1 MTFCLVV
8 TFCTLLLVPTSTA
21 DLSEAEVQAAQLRG
35 TSEKQKKI
43 DQVLTKIFQN
53 YSVSPGAAA
62 SQTLRNRLSVKLWRM
77 GKMLSKVG
85 GPKRNKILCNW
96 KTSDWSLIID
106 SPSLQRENDAA
117 AEKLKEMELRVRE
130 ADQEVKK
137 LQSEVRVLKQLNEN
151 SVTQSTS
158 SRPGCRISKKW
169 QDYSRQHKIVKKKQI
184 SADVTTA
191 LSSCKSTKPL
201 TPTTVHFATGDE
213 NESMVLD
220 LNKGKFISH
229 SSTTSM
235 NNENCNKSSAVLY
248 VKEKFA
254 ISDRAYHEISLI
266 SHDLPRKNDLKKL
279 SEIFDH
285 ESRVLSCPNGIT
297 GVQQSLQDRLH
308 VRLQNI
314 LKTRSKIPT
323 KVRVK
328 LSGDGTNVARS
339 MHIINFTFTVLEEMN
354 HRNSPAGNHT
364 LAILKTSEKYEC
376 LAAGLADICREIE
389 SCSII
394 EFNGKLVE
402 IEYYLTGDW
411 KFLALVT
418 GIDAAN
424 SRYSCLWCK
433 CPKEDRHRMDME
445 WSLIDTDKGARTVEE
460 TLTASSLPKSKRKYN
475 VSAQPLFPKIPLKRV
490 VIDPLHLFLRVTDNL
505 TNLLITELRRLDSL
519 KQANYTDKESCQYRY
534 ELFL

>member
-184 SADVTTA
+184 SAEVTTA

-254 ISDRAYHEISLI
+254 ISDRVIM
-266 SHDLPRKNDLKKL
+266 K
-279 SEIFDH
+279 
-285 ESRVLSCPNGIT
+285 
-297 GVQQSLQDRLH
+297 
-308 VRLQNI
+308 
-314 LKTRSKIPT
+314 
-323 KVRVK
+323 
-328 LSGDGTNVARS
+328 
-339 MHIINFTFTVLEEMN
+339 
-354 HRNSPAGNHT
+354 
-364 LAILKTSEKYEC
+364 
-376 LAAGLADICREIE
+376 
-389 SCSII
+389 
-394 EFNGKLVE
+394 
-402 IEYYLTGDW
+402 
-411 KFLALVT
+411 LALFHMT
-418 GIDAAN
+418 F
-424 SRYSCLWCK
+424 L
-433 CPKEDRHRMDME
+433 ERM
-445 WSLIDTDKGARTVEE
+445 I
-460 TLTASSLPKSKRKYN
+460 
-475 VSAQPLFPKIPLKRV
+475 
-490 VIDPLHLFLRVTDNL
+490 
-505 TNLLITELRRLDSL
+505 
-519 KQANYTDKESCQYRY
+519 
-534 ELFL
+534 